1 MDRRSLLPR
10 WPAVAASLI
19 VLSILTCGCKSAL
32 ESFALFT
39 SGTDIPP
46 EFDGLKGKT
55 VAVVCRPLTGEEFST
70 AGTARALTER
80 ICDLLKHNVKEIHLI
95 DSQKVANLLD
105 EKGVDDYLEIGRTLK
120 ADKVVGIDIESFSDL
135 DGQTL
140 FRGRAT
146 VHIKVYDVAD
156 KQVEWRKSPPQ
167 FEWPRI
173 GSKPATDC
181 NEVAFRNEFIDVL
194 AEQIARY
201 FYPHDRY
208 EDSASDSLSMH

>member
-32 ESFALFT
+32 KALPLYQRHRHP
-39 SGTDIPP
+39 SRIRRSERKNRRRRLPAADRRRVQHGRH
-46 EFDGLKGKT
+46 
-55 VAVVCRPLTGEEFST
+55 RPGIDRENLRS
-70 AGTARALTER
+70 
-80 ICDLLKHNVKEIHLI
+80 LKHNVKEIHLI